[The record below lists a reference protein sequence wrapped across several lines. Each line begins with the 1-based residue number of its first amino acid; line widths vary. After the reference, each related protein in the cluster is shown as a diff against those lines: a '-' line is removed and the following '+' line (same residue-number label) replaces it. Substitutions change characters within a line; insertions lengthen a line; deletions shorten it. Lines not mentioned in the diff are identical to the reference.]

1 MNNTVL
7 LKDILTE
14 YLYALMGLVTFYA
27 AYKTIKDKDH
37 PSRIPTALFWIILGI
52 TFTFSRFGMLWG
64 NKNIFI
70 KDVYIGYLVLV
81 MAVLSAL
88 KVVKVNKFSES
99 TAEFKK
105 AAAER
110 VGNRI
115 FIPAL
120 ALAVLAFAIA
130 QIWNKQLGTLVPLGI
145 ATVIATILGLVYTK
159 GTVSEMAEDGRRLL
173 EVVGPVNILPQL
185 LAALGSVFTAAGV
198 GKVISTGIGSVIPQ
212 GNILLGVIAYCVGMA
227 VFTMIMGNAFAAF
240 SVITAGIGVPF
251 VLAHGAN
258 PAIAGALAL
267 TAGYCGTL
275 LTPMAANF
283 NIVPT
288 AILEMKDKKNGVIK
302 YQAPIAIVMLVIHI
316 ALMYFWA
323 F

>member
-1 MNNTVL
+1 MNNAVL

-14 YLYALMGLVTFYA
+14 YLYVLMGIVTFFA
-27 AYKTIKDKDH
+27 AYKTFKDKGH
-37 PSRIPTALFWIILGI
+37 PSRIPTALFWTILGI

-64 NKNIFI
+64 NKTIFI
-70 KDVYIGYLVLV
+70 KDIYIGYMVLA
-81 MAVLSAL
+81 MAILSAL

-99 TAEFKK
+99 TDEFKK

-110 VGNRI
+110 VGNKI

-120 ALAVLAFAIA
+120 ALAILAFGIA

-145 ATVIATILGLVYTK
+145 ATVVAAILGLIYTK
-159 GTVSEMAEDGRRLL
+159 GKPSEMAEDGRRLL
-173 EVVGPVNILPQL
+173 QVVGPVNILPQL

-198 GKVISTGIGSVIPQ
+198 GKVISSGISSIIPDQ
-212 GNILLGVIAYCVGMA
+212 NIFLGVVAYCVGMA

-251 VLAHGAN
+251 VIAQGAN
-258 PAIAGALAL
+258 PAIAGILAL

-302 YQAPIAIVMLVIHI
+302 YQAPVAITMLIIHI
-316 ALMYFWA
+316 VLMYLWA

>member
-1 MNNTVL
+1 MNNAVL

-14 YLYALMGLVTFYA
+14 YLYVLMGIVTFFA
-27 AYKTIKDKDH
+27 AYKTFKDKGH
-37 PSRIPTALFWIILGI
+37 PSRIPTALFWTILGI

-64 NKNIFI
+64 NKTIFI
-70 KDVYIGYLVLV
+70 KDIYIGYMVLA
-81 MAVLSAL
+81 MAILSAL

-99 TAEFKK
+99 NAEFKK

-110 VGNRI
+110 VGNKI

-120 ALAVLAFAIA
+120 ALAILAFGIA

-145 ATVIATILGLVYTK
+145 ATVVAAILGLIYTK
-159 GTVSEMAEDGRRLL
+159 GKPSEMAEDGRRLL
-173 EVVGPVNILPQL
+173 QVVGPVNILPQL

-198 GKVISTGIGSVIPQ
+198 GKVISSGISSVIPEQ
-212 GNILLGVIAYCVGMA
+212 NILLGVVAYCVGMA

-251 VLAHGAN
+251 VIAQGAN
-258 PAIAGALAL
+258 PAIAGILAL

-302 YQAPIAIVMLVIHI
+302 YQAPVAITMLIIHI
-316 ALMYFWA
+316 VLMYVWA

>member
-1 MNNTVL
+1 MNSPVL

-14 YLYALMGLVTFYA
+14 YLYVIMGLVTFFA
-27 AYKTIKDKDH
+27 AYKTIKDKNH
-37 PSRIPTALFWIILGI
+37 PSRIPTALFWSILGI
-52 TFTFSRFGMLWG
+52 IFTFSKFGMLWG
-64 NKNIFI
+64 NKDIYI
-70 KDVYIGYLVLV
+70 KDVYVGYLVLV

-99 TAEFKK
+99 SAEFKK
-105 AAAER
+105 AAADR
-110 VGNRI
+110 VGNKI
-115 FIPAL
+115 FVPAL
-120 ALAVLAFAIA
+120 ALAILAFAIA

-145 ATVIATILGLVYTK
+145 ATVVAAVLGLYYTK
-159 GTVSEMAEDGRRLL
+159 GKTSEMAEDGRRLL
-173 EVVGPVNILPQL
+173 QVVGPVNILPQL

-198 GKVISTGIGSVIPQ
+198 GKVISSGISSVIPD
-212 GNILLGVIAYCVGMA
+212 GNLLLGVVAYCVGMA

-251 VLAHGAN
+251 VLAQGAN
-258 PAIAGALAL
+258 PAIAGILAL

-302 YQAPIAIVMLVIHI
+302 YQAPVAITMLVIHI
-316 ALMYFWA
+316 VLMYVWA

>member
-1 MNNTVL
+1 M

-14 YLYALMGLVTFYA
+14 YLYVLCGLVAFYA
-27 AYKTIKDKDH
+27 AFKTLKDKQH
-37 PSRIPTALFWIILGI
+37 PSRIPTALFWTILGI
-52 TFTFSRFGMLWG
+52 IFAFSRVGMLWG

-70 KDVYIGYLVLV
+70 KDVYVGYMVLI

-88 KVVKVNKFSES
+88 KLVKFNKFNES
-99 TAEFKK
+99 TLDFKK
-105 AAAER
+105 KASER
-110 VGNRI
+110 IGNKI

-120 ALAVLAFAIA
+120 ALAIIAFVVA

-145 ATVIATILGLVYTK
+145 ATVAAGILALMYT
-159 GTVSEMAEDGRRLL
+159 GGSTLEMAEDGRRLL

-198 GKVISTGIGSVIPQ
+198 GKVIASGISNVIPQ

-227 VFTMIMGNAFAAF
+227 LFTMIMGNAFAAF

-251 VLAHGAN
+251 VLSQGAN
-258 PAIAGALAL
+258 PAIASILAL

-288 AILEMKDKKNGVIK
+288 AILEMKDKKYGVIK
-302 YQAPIAIVMLVIHI
+302 YQAPVAVVMLILHI
-316 ALMYFWA
+316 VLMYYWA